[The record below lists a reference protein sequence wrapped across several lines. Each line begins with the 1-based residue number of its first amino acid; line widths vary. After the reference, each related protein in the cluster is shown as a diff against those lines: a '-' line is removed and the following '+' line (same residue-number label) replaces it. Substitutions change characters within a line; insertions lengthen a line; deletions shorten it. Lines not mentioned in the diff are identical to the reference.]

1 MSSFIKKIVIISIFF
16 FTSFKAYAAC
26 KFELELGDKV
36 SKIEKKYGPPF
47 PLEFVGDDQLGL
59 IAADADEVCPNH
71 SLKDVALE
79 YRFLND
85 ELAAVNLISLEPDS
99 DTKKSKK
106 TTIMNYVKRNYGDFD
121 TSNNPKS
128 YIGFEVIEKVN
139 EFIIYQRLLNDD
151 ATIDEQIYIS
161 NPEQD
166 NKFMEYV
173 KNLEEQQLK
182 EEQ

>member
-1 MSSFIKKIVIISIFF
+1 MNIIIKSILILSLSIVYSY
-16 FTSFKAYAAC
+16 SACDFKAKLGTKKAV
-26 KFELELGDKV
+26 FEKLE
-36 SKIEKKYGPPF
+36 ITGPPLPSEYDNF
-47 PLEFVGDDQLGL
+47 YIYGVLAED
-59 IAADADEVCPNH
+59 VCP
-71 SLKDVALE
+71 SEKLDDIAIE
-79 YRFLND
+79 YKFLND
-85 ELAAVNLISLEPDS
+85 ELIAINLIALNDYTNKVSEKL
-99 DTKKSKK
+99 TL
-106 TTIMNYVKRNYGDFD
+106 MNYVKKNYGDFD

>member
-1 MSSFIKKIVIISIFF
+1 MKIIIKSILIFSLSIVYSY
-16 FTSFKAYAAC
+16 SACDFKAKLGTKKAV
-26 KFELELGDKV
+26 FEKLE
-36 SKIEKKYGPPF
+36 ITGPPLPSEYENF
-47 PLEFVGDDQLGL
+47 YIYGVLAED
-59 IAADADEVCPNH
+59 VCPSEN
-71 SLKDVALE
+71 LE
-79 YRFLND
+79 DIAIEYKFIND
-85 ELAAVNLISLEPDS
+85 ELIAINLIALNNYTNQVSEKL
-99 DTKKSKK
+99 TL
-106 TTIMNYVKRNYGDFD
+106 MNYVKRKYGEID

-139 EFIIYQRLLNDD
+139 EYIIYQRLLNDD

-166 NKFMEYV
+166 NKFMDYV

>member
-1 MSSFIKKIVIISIFF
+1 MKIIIKSILIFLLSIVYSY
-16 FTSFKAYAAC
+16 SACDFKAKLGTKKAV
-26 KFELELGDKV
+26 FEKLE
-36 SKIEKKYGPPF
+36 ITGPPLPSEYENF
-47 PLEFVGDDQLGL
+47 YIYGVLAED
-59 IAADADEVCPNH
+59 VCPSEN
-71 SLKDVALE
+71 LEDVAIE
-79 YRFLND
+79 YKFIND
-85 ELAAVNLISLEPDS
+85 ELIAINLIALNDYTNQVSEKL
-99 DTKKSKK
+99 TL
-106 TTIMNYVKRNYGDFD
+106 MNYVKRNYGDFD

-151 ATIDEQIYIS
+151 ATIDEQVYIS

>member
-1 MSSFIKKIVIISIFF
+1 MKIIIKTILIFSLSIVYSY
-16 FTSFKAYAAC
+16 SACDFKAKLGTKKAV
-26 KFELELGDKV
+26 FEKLE
-36 SKIEKKYGPPF
+36 ITGPPLPSEYENF
-47 PLEFVGDDQLGL
+47 YIYGVLAED
-59 IAADADEVCPNH
+59 VCPSEN
-71 SLKDVALE
+71 LE
-79 YRFLND
+79 DIAIEYKFIND
-85 ELAAVNLISLEPDS
+85 ELIAINLIALNDYTNQVSEKL
-99 DTKKSKK
+99 TL
-106 TTIMNYVKRNYGDFD
+106 MNYVKRNYGDFD

-151 ATIDEQIYIS
+151 ATIDEQVYIS

-182 EEQ
+182 EEQWN

>member
-1 MSSFIKKIVIISIFF
+1 MKIIIKSILIFSLSIVYSY
-16 FTSFKAYAAC
+16 SACDFKAKLGTKKAV
-26 KFELELGDKV
+26 FEKLE
-36 SKIEKKYGPPF
+36 ITGPPLPSEYENF
-47 PLEFVGDDQLGL
+47 YIYGVLAED
-59 IAADADEVCPNH
+59 VCPSEN
-71 SLKDVALE
+71 LE
-79 YRFLND
+79 DIAIEYKFLND
-85 ELAAVNLISLEPDS
+85 ELIAINLIALNDYTNQVSEKL
-99 DTKKSKK
+99 TL
-106 TTIMNYVKRNYGDFD
+106 MNYVKRNYGDFD

>member
-1 MSSFIKKIVIISIFF
+1 MKIIIKSILIFSLSIVYSY
-16 FTSFKAYAAC
+16 SACDFKVKLGTKKAV
-26 KFELELGDKV
+26 FEKLE
-36 SKIEKKYGPPF
+36 ITGPPLPSEYENF
-47 PLEFVGDDQLGL
+47 YIYGVLAED
-59 IAADADEVCPNH
+59 VCPSEN
-71 SLKDVALE
+71 LEDVAIE
-79 YRFLND
+79 YKFIND
-85 ELAAVNLISLEPDS
+85 ELIAINLIALNDYTNQVSEKL
-99 DTKKSKK
+99 TL
-106 TTIMNYVKRNYGDFD
+106 MNYVKRNYGDFD

-151 ATIDEQIYIS
+151 ATIDEQVYIS

-173 KNLEEQQLK
+173 KNLEEQQLR

>member
-1 MSSFIKKIVIISIFF
+1 MKIIIKSILIFSLSIVYSY
-16 FTSFKAYAAC
+16 SACDFKAKLGTKKAV
-26 KFELELGDKV
+26 FEKLE
-36 SKIEKKYGPPF
+36 ITGPPLPSEYENF
-47 PLEFVGDDQLGL
+47 YIYGVLAED
-59 IAADADEVCPNH
+59 VCPSEN
-71 SLKDVALE
+71 LEDVAIE
-79 YRFLND
+79 YKFIND
-85 ELAAVNLISLEPDS
+85 ELIAINLIALNDYTNQVSEKL
-99 DTKKSKK
+99 TL
-106 TTIMNYVKRNYGDFD
+106 MNYVKRNYGDFD

>member
-1 MSSFIKKIVIISIFF
+1 MKIVIKSILIF
-16 FTSFKAYAAC
+16 SLSVVYSYSACDFKAKLGTKKAV
-26 KFELELGDKV
+26 FEKLE
-36 SKIEKKYGPPF
+36 ITGPPLPSEYENF
-47 PLEFVGDDQLGL
+47 YIYGVLAED
-59 IAADADEVCPNH
+59 VCP
-71 SLKDVALE
+71 SEKLDDIAIE
-79 YRFLND
+79 YKFLND
-85 ELAAVNLISLEPDS
+85 ELIAINLIALNDYTNQVSEKL
-99 DTKKSKK
+99 TL
-106 TTIMNYVKRNYGDFD
+106 MNYVKKNYGDFD

>member
-1 MSSFIKKIVIISIFF
+1 MNIIIKSILIFSLSIVYSY
-16 FTSFKAYAAC
+16 SACDFKA
-26 KFELELGDKV
+26 KLGTKKSVFEKLE
-36 SKIEKKYGPPF
+36 ITGPPLPSEYENF
-47 PLEFVGDDQLGL
+47 YIYGVLAED
-59 IAADADEVCPNH
+59 VCP
-71 SLKDVALE
+71 SEKLDDIAIE
-79 YRFLND
+79 YKFLND
-85 ELAAVNLISLEPDS
+85 ELIAINLIALNDYTNQVSENL
-99 DTKKSKK
+99 TL
-106 TTIMNYVKRNYGDFD
+106 MNYVKSNYGDFD

>member
-1 MSSFIKKIVIISIFF
+1 MKIIIKSILIF
-16 FTSFKAYAAC
+16 SLSVVYSYSACDFKAKLGTKKAV
-26 KFELELGDKV
+26 FEKLE
-36 SKIEKKYGPPF
+36 ITGPPLPSEYENF
-47 PLEFVGDDQLGL
+47 YIYGVLAED
-59 IAADADEVCPNH
+59 VCP
-71 SLKDVALE
+71 SEKLDDIAIE
-79 YRFLND
+79 YKFLND
-85 ELAAVNLISLEPDS
+85 ELIAINLIALNDYTNQVSEKL
-99 DTKKSKK
+99 TL
-106 TTIMNYVKRNYGDFD
+106 MNYVKRNYGDFD

>member
-1 MSSFIKKIVIISIFF
+1 MNKYTFKKSSFIKKIVIISIFF
-16 FTSFKAYAAC
+16 FISFKAYAAC

-106 TTIMNYVKRNYGDFD
+106 TNGAPWADKLAQQIRKNQKR
-121 TSNNPKS
+121 
-128 YIGFEVIEKVN
+128 
-139 EFIIYQRLLNDD
+139 QLL
-151 ATIDEQIYIS
+151 
-161 NPEQD
+161 
-166 NKFMEYV
+166 
-173 KNLEEQQLK
+173 
-182 EEQ
+182 

>member
-1 MSSFIKKIVIISIFF
+1 MLFIFSLSIVYSY
-16 FTSFKAYAAC
+16 SACDFKAKLGTKKAV
-26 KFELELGDKV
+26 FEKLEITGTPLP
-36 SKIEKKYGPPF
+36 SEYENFYIYGV
-47 PLEFVGDDQLGL
+47 LAED
-59 IAADADEVCPNH
+59 VCPSEN
-71 SLKDVALE
+71 LEDVAIE
-79 YRFLND
+79 YKFIND
-85 ELAAVNLISLEPDS
+85 ELIAINQIALNDYTNQVSEKLTL
-99 DTKKSKK
+99 
-106 TTIMNYVKRNYGDFD
+106 MNYVKRNYGDFD

-151 ATIDEQIYIS
+151 ATIDEQVYIS

>member
-1 MSSFIKKIVIISIFF
+1 MKIIIKSILIFLLSIVYSY
-16 FTSFKAYAAC
+16 SACDFKAKLGTKKAV
-26 KFELELGDKV
+26 FEKLE
-36 SKIEKKYGPPF
+36 ITGPPLPSEYENF
-47 PLEFVGDDQLGL
+47 YIYGVLAED
-59 IAADADEVCPNH
+59 VCP
-71 SLKDVALE
+71 SEKLDDIAIE
-79 YRFLND
+79 YKFLND
-85 ELAAVNLISLEPDS
+85 ELIAINLIALNDYTNQVSEKL
-99 DTKKSKK
+99 TL
-106 TTIMNYVKRNYGDFD
+106 MNYVKRNYGDFD

-151 ATIDEQIYIS
+151 ATIDEQVYIS

>member
-1 MSSFIKKIVIISIFF
+1 MNIIIKSILIFSLSIVYSY
-16 FTSFKAYAAC
+16 SACDFKAKLGTKKAV
-26 KFELELGDKV
+26 FEKLE
-36 SKIEKKYGPPF
+36 ITGPPLPSEYENF
-47 PLEFVGDDQLGL
+47 YIYGVLAED
-59 IAADADEVCPNH
+59 VCP
-71 SLKDVALE
+71 SEKLDDIAIE
-79 YRFLND
+79 YKFLND
-85 ELAAVNLISLEPDS
+85 ELIAINLIALNDYTNQVSEKL
-99 DTKKSKK
+99 TL
-106 TTIMNYVKRNYGDFD
+106 MNYVKKNYGDFD

-161 NPEQD
+161 DPEQD

>member
-1 MSSFIKKIVIISIFF
+1 MKIIIKSILIFSLSIVYSY
-16 FTSFKAYAAC
+16 SACDFKAKLGTKKAV
-26 KFELELGDKV
+26 FEKLE
-36 SKIEKKYGPPF
+36 ITGPPLPSEYENF
-47 PLEFVGDDQLGL
+47 YIYGVLAED
-59 IAADADEVCPNH
+59 VCPSEN
-71 SLKDVALE
+71 LE
-79 YRFLND
+79 DIAIEYKFIND
-85 ELAAVNLISLEPDS
+85 ELIAINLIALNDYTNQVSEKL
-99 DTKKSKK
+99 TL
-106 TTIMNYVKRNYGDFD
+106 MNYVKRNYGDFD

-128 YIGFEVIEKVN
+128 YIGFEIIEKVN

-151 ATIDEQIYIS
+151 ATIDEQVYIS

>member
-1 MSSFIKKIVIISIFF
+1 MKIIIKSILIFSLSIVYSY
-16 FTSFKAYAAC
+16 SACDFKAKLGTKKAV
-26 KFELELGDKV
+26 FEKLE
-36 SKIEKKYGPPF
+36 ITGPPLPSEYENF
-47 PLEFVGDDQLGL
+47 YIYGVLAED
-59 IAADADEVCPNH
+59 VCPSEN
-71 SLKDVALE
+71 LE
-79 YRFLND
+79 DIAIEYKFIND
-85 ELAAVNLISLEPDS
+85 ELIAINLIALNDYTNQVSEKL
-99 DTKKSKK
+99 TL
-106 TTIMNYVKRNYGDFD
+106 MNYVKRNYGDFD

-151 ATIDEQIYIS
+151 ATIDEQVYIS

-182 EEQ
+182 EEQWN

>member
-1 MSSFIKKIVIISIFF
+1 MKIIIKSILIFSLSIVYSY
-16 FTSFKAYAAC
+16 SACDFKAKLGTKKAV
-26 KFELELGDKV
+26 FEKLE
-36 SKIEKKYGPPF
+36 ITGPPLPSEYENF
-47 PLEFVGDDQLGL
+47 YIYGVLAED
-59 IAADADEVCPNH
+59 VCPNEN
-71 SLKDVALE
+71 LE
-79 YRFLND
+79 DIAIEYKFIND
-85 ELAAVNLISLEPDS
+85 ELIAINLIALNDYTNQVSEKL
-99 DTKKSKK
+99 TL
-106 TTIMNYVKRNYGDFD
+106 MNYVKRNYGDFD

-151 ATIDEQIYIS
+151 ATIDEQVYIS

>member
-1 MSSFIKKIVIISIFF
+1 MKIIIKSILIFSLSIVCSY
-16 FTSFKAYAAC
+16 SACDFKVKLGTKKAV
-26 KFELELGDKV
+26 FEKLE
-36 SKIEKKYGPPF
+36 ITGPPLPSEYENF
-47 PLEFVGDDQLGL
+47 YIYGVLAED
-59 IAADADEVCPNH
+59 VCPSEN
-71 SLKDVALE
+71 LE
-79 YRFLND
+79 DIAIEYKFIND
-85 ELAAVNLISLEPDS
+85 ELIAINLIALNDYTNQVSEKL
-99 DTKKSKK
+99 TL
-106 TTIMNYVKRNYGDFD
+106 MNYVKRNYGDFD

-151 ATIDEQIYIS
+151 ATIDEQVYIS

>member
-1 MSSFIKKIVIISIFF
+1 MKVIIKSILIFLLSIVYSF
-16 FTSFKAYAAC
+16 SACDFKAKLGTKKAV
-26 KFELELGDKV
+26 FEKLE
-36 SKIEKKYGPPF
+36 ITGPPLPSEYENF
-47 PLEFVGDDQLGL
+47 YIYGVLAED
-59 IAADADEVCPNH
+59 VCPSEN
-71 SLKDVALE
+71 LDDVAIE
-79 YRFLND
+79 YKFLND
-85 ELAAVNLISLEPDS
+85 ELIAINLIALNDYTNQVSEKL
-99 DTKKSKK
+99 TL
-106 TTIMNYVKRNYGDFD
+106 MNYVKKNYGDFD

-166 NKFMEYV
+166 KKFMEYV

>member
-1 MSSFIKKIVIISIFF
+1 MKIIIKSILIFSLSIVYSY
-16 FTSFKAYAAC
+16 SACDFKAKLGTKKAV
-26 KFELELGDKV
+26 FEKLE
-36 SKIEKKYGPPF
+36 ITGPPLPSEYENF
-47 PLEFVGDDQLGL
+47 YIYGVLAED
-59 IAADADEVCPNH
+59 VCP
-71 SLKDVALE
+71 SEKLDDVAIE
-79 YRFLND
+79 YKFLND
-85 ELAAVNLISLEPDS
+85 ELIAINLIALNDYTNQVSEKL
-99 DTKKSKK
+99 TL
-106 TTIMNYVKRNYGDFD
+106 MNYVKRNYGDFD

>member
-1 MSSFIKKIVIISIFF
+1 MNIIIKSILIFSLSIVYSY
-16 FTSFKAYAAC
+16 SACDFKA
-26 KFELELGDKV
+26 KLGTKKSVFEKLE
-36 SKIEKKYGPPF
+36 ITGPPLPSEYENF
-47 PLEFVGDDQLGL
+47 YIYGVLAED
-59 IAADADEVCPNH
+59 VCP
-71 SLKDVALE
+71 SEKLDDIAIE
-79 YRFLND
+79 YKFLND
-85 ELAAVNLISLEPDS
+85 ELIAINLIALNDYTNQVSEKL
-99 DTKKSKK
+99 TL
-106 TTIMNYVKRNYGDFD
+106 MNYVKKNYGDFD

-128 YIGFEVIEKVN
+128 YIGFEVIDKVN

-166 NKFMEYV
+166 KKFMEYV

>member
-1 MSSFIKKIVIISIFF
+1 MKIIIKSILIFSLSIVYSY
-16 FTSFKAYAAC
+16 SACDFKVKLGTKKAV
-26 KFELELGDKV
+26 FEKLE
-36 SKIEKKYGPPF
+36 ITGPPLPSEYENF
-47 PLEFVGDDQLGL
+47 YIYGVLAED
-59 IAADADEVCPNH
+59 VCPSEN
-71 SLKDVALE
+71 LEDVAIE
-79 YRFLND
+79 YKFIND
-85 ELAAVNLISLEPDS
+85 ELIAINLIALNDYTNQVSEKL
-99 DTKKSKK
+99 TL
-106 TTIMNYVKRNYGDFD
+106 MNYVKRNYGDFD

-151 ATIDEQIYIS
+151 ATIDEQVYIS

>member
-1 MSSFIKKIVIISIFF
+1 MNIIIKSILIFSLSIVYSY
-16 FTSFKAYAAC
+16 SACDFKA
-26 KFELELGDKV
+26 KLGTKKSVFEKLE
-36 SKIEKKYGPPF
+36 ITGPPLPSEYENF
-47 PLEFVGDDQLGL
+47 YIYGVLAED
-59 IAADADEVCPNH
+59 VCP
-71 SLKDVALE
+71 SEKLDDIAIE
-79 YRFLND
+79 YKFLND
-85 ELAAVNLISLEPDS
+85 ELIAINLIALNDYTNQVSEKL
-99 DTKKSKK
+99 TL
-106 TTIMNYVKRNYGDFD
+106 MNYVKKNYGDFD

>member
-1 MSSFIKKIVIISIFF
+1 MKVIIKSILIFLLSIVYSF
-16 FTSFKAYAAC
+16 SACDFKAKLGTKKAV
-26 KFELELGDKV
+26 FEKLE
-36 SKIEKKYGPPF
+36 ITGPPLPSEYENF
-47 PLEFVGDDQLGL
+47 YIYGVLAED
-59 IAADADEVCPNH
+59 VCPSEN
-71 SLKDVALE
+71 LDDIAIE
-79 YRFLND
+79 YKFLND
-85 ELAAVNLISLEPDS
+85 ELIAINLIALNDYTNQVSEKL
-99 DTKKSKK
+99 TL
-106 TTIMNYVKRNYGDFD
+106 MNYVKKNYGDFD

>member
-1 MSSFIKKIVIISIFF
+1 MNIIIKSILIFSLSIVYSY
-16 FTSFKAYAAC
+16 SACDFKAKLGTKKAV
-26 KFELELGDKV
+26 FEKLE
-36 SKIEKKYGPPF
+36 ITGPPLPSEYENF
-47 PLEFVGDDQLGL
+47 YIYGVLAED
-59 IAADADEVCPNH
+59 VCPSEN
-71 SLKDVALE
+71 LE
-79 YRFLND
+79 DIAIEYKFIND
-85 ELAAVNLISLEPDS
+85 ELIAINLIALNDYTNQVSEKL
-99 DTKKSKK
+99 TL
-106 TTIMNYVKRNYGDFD
+106 MNYVKRNYGDFD

>member
-1 MSSFIKKIVIISIFF
+1 MNIIIKSILIFSLSIVYSY
-16 FTSFKAYAAC
+16 SACDFKAKLGTKKAV
-26 KFELELGDKV
+26 FEKLE
-36 SKIEKKYGPPF
+36 ITGPPLPSEYENF
-47 PLEFVGDDQLGL
+47 YIYGVLAED
-59 IAADADEVCPNH
+59 VCP
-71 SLKDVALE
+71 SEKLDDIAIE
-79 YRFLND
+79 YKFLND
-85 ELAAVNLISLEPDS
+85 ELIAINLIALNDYTNQVSEKL
-99 DTKKSKK
+99 TL
-106 TTIMNYVKRNYGDFD
+106 MNYVKKNYGDFD

-182 EEQ
+182 EEQWN

>member
-1 MSSFIKKIVIISIFF
+1 MKIIIKSILIFSLSIVYSY
-16 FTSFKAYAAC
+16 SACDFKAKLGTKRAV
-26 KFELELGDKV
+26 FEKLE
-36 SKIEKKYGPPF
+36 ITGPPLPSEYENF
-47 PLEFVGDDQLGL
+47 YIYGVLAED
-59 IAADADEVCPNH
+59 VCPSEN
-71 SLKDVALE
+71 LEDVAIE
-79 YRFLND
+79 YKFIND
-85 ELAAVNLISLEPDS
+85 ELIAINLIALNDYTNQVSEKL
-99 DTKKSKK
+99 TL
-106 TTIMNYVKRNYGDFD
+106 MNYVKKNYGDFD